1 MFGWVKNAN
10 NLLTRGWVGGVLLSP
25 VYKKSIQLF
34 AWLIGK
40 VLFIQPSI
48 PLQLTRFSTTKFSN
62 LYLLNSFYTHNPQ
75 GLLLEPLM
83 RN

>member
-25 VYKKSIQLF
+25 VYKKGIQLF
-34 AWLIGK
+34 SWLVGK
-40 VLFIQPSI
+40 VIFIQLSI
-48 PLQLTRFSTTKFSN
+48 PLLLTRFSTTKFGN
-62 LYLLNSFYTHNPQ
+62 LYLLNSFYTRNPQ

-83 RN
+83 RI